1 MLGVSTATIERAY
14 EQLTAE
20 GYVKSKPKIGWFAA
34 GVEAGF
40 PAVPDHFHQ
49 SMQQVLHEHNAPA
62 IDFHQGNV
70 DHIHFPF
77 NAWRKSTAKVWSAT
91 PDRST
96 PLAIHKENLNSG
108 T

>member
-70 DHIHFPF
+70 DHIHFPLTPGEKV
-77 NAWRKSTAKVWSAT
+77 RQKVWSAT